1 MMVRKTIDF
10 YDWQI
15 KPHSLWDR
23 QWLVLTSGDF
33 HAGKF
38 NSMIV
43 GWGGFGTMWKKP
55 FALILVRP
63 QRYTY
68 EYMEN
73 FDSFTLSAL
82 PEKYRKAL
90 ELIGT
95 KSGRDMNKLDFTGLT
110 PIPSSH
116 VSAPGLDE
124 AELIIECRKSYY
136 QDLDPKHFLISSITK
151 QYPLRD
157 YHRVY
162 YGEILSISGT
172 KDFTG

>member
-1 MMVRKTIDF
+1 MVRNTIDF

-15 KPHSLWDR
+15 KPHSLWDI
-23 QWLVLTSGDF
+23 QWLVLTSGDY
-33 HAGKF
+33 HARKY

-68 EYMEN
+68 EYMEK

-95 KSGRDMNKLDFTGLT
+95 KSGRDLNKLDSTGLT

-116 VSAPGLDE
+116 IYAPGLDE
-124 AELIIECRKSYY
+124 AELIIECRKSYF
-136 QDLDPKHFLISSITK
+136 QDLDPSHFLISSIAK